1 MIKPN
6 FVERSENRLKRR
18 SLVLYQIL

>member
-18 SLVLYQIL
+18 SLVFYQIL